1 MSRPDLEEK
10 LINMNL
16 SNQFDSLPDELV
28 LKIVKMAARR
38 KLSGYGEVS
47 SVNKFNHD
55 YVISSV
61 ARVSSR
67 DPIQ

>member
-1 MSRPDLEEK
+1 MPKSDGEGSSGDPELDKK
-10 LINMNL
+10 LRNMDF

-47 SVNKFNHD
+47 SVNKFTLATLL
-55 YVISSV
+55 IT
-61 ARVSSR
+61 
-67 DPIQ
+67 